1 MTDLGRQAKFVRG
14 DVKGDFFTGVK
25 YNLLRS
31 FVLNS
36 VMIRPY
42 MAFKEYAYNTFGDT
56 IINTPVGLFFA
67 SLVGTA
73 LVLPI
78 DNMRTRMMAQY
89 KDS

>member
-1 MTDLGRQAKFVRG
+1 
-14 DVKGDFFTGVK
+14 
-25 YNLLRS
+25 
-31 FVLNS
+31 
-36 VMIRPY
+36 MIRPY